1 MFRSHSWGVMISG
14 CLHYSSET
22 YFNILIAPLV
32 SSFLLFCPF
41 LPNIAH
47 QKLSTMLS
55 CQFLGGSPSTRLFM
69 SRELLML
76 SFLRLFF
83 FPASHNPRANCVN
96 TCKRAHFPPA
106 AECGSPGEK
115 DVGQSAPLHAAAAFV
130 AFPSLKVYFKCPHSS
145 VTTKWMLT
153 KSEIAS

>member
-1 MFRSHSWGVMISG
+1 MSSG
-14 CLHYSSET
+14 CLHCSSET
-22 YFNILIAPLV
+22 YFNSAFGLLL
-32 SSFLLFCPF
+32 FLFCPF

-47 QKLSTMLS
+47 QKSRAALS
-55 CQFLGGSPSTRLFM
+55 CHFLGGSPSTCLFT

-76 SFLRLFF
+76 TFLKLVFF
-83 FPASHNPRANCVN
+83 FFFSLASHNPHADSVN
-96 TCKRAHFPPA
+96 TCERAHFPLA

-115 DVGQSAPLHAAAAFV
+115 DVGQSEPLHAAAAFV

-145 VTTKWMLT
+145 VTTKWMFT